1 MDPLNQ
7 YTASEID
14 LFSLSS
20 YNVETGGYN
29 NMNRTNQTGPD
40 RFTKNNAIEQKE
52 PSIKK
57 LLLYLLLT
65 ALIMLFI
72 FIQSALPANLSEK
85 ESGLITMVL
94 SEYFK
99 KDPSLVSFIVRKCAH
114 FTEYT
119 LLGISLLFTIREYFR
134 LQQAGKLFKKR
145 TAATTWCIGTMY
157 AISDEFHQIFTPGRS
172 CEVRDVLIDSLGILT
187 GIVLSMVLVYFMK
200 RIHEKKA
207 FA

>member
-1 MDPLNQ
+1 
-7 YTASEID
+7 
-14 LFSLSS
+14 
-20 YNVETGGYN
+20 
-29 NMNRTNQTGPD
+29 MNRANQTRPD

-52 PSIKK
+52 TSIKK

-119 LLGISLLFTIREYFR
+119 LLGISLLFTIREYCR
-134 LQQAGKLFKKR
+134 LQQAGKLFKKKAGFPPEGAKQKSGFPFKKK
-145 TAATTWCIGTMY
+145 TAAAAWCTGTLY
-157 AISDEFHQIFTPGRS
+157 AISDEFHQIFIPGRS
-172 CEVRDVLIDSLGILT
+172 CEVRDILIDSLGILT
-187 GIVLSMVLVYFMK
+187 GIVLSMVLGYFIK
-200 RIHEKKA
+200 RIHEKKLSHKKQRRVLV
-207 FA
+207 F